1 MTTIEATCPRCNV
14 TDRYGEELIGRYT
27 ICAHCKCRFYVE
39 VPSLEAAAKNGV
51 VSQPRQFPRVSEQQT
66 TLDDLLWDTQQGSRF
81 VIRSLTRQEQWLR
94 QIFYGIVALAAL
106 LLINVVLTAV
116 R

>member
-1 MTTIEATCPRCNV
+1 MSTIEAMCPLCNV

-27 ICAHCKCRFYVE
+27 ICPHCRCRFYVE
-39 VPSLEAAAKNGV
+39 VPSLEAAAKNGAL
-51 VSQPRQFPRVSEQQT
+51 SQGRRLPRASDQQT

-81 VIRSLTRQEQWLR
+81 VIRSLSRQEQWLR
-94 QIFYGIVALAAL
+94 QIFYGIVALAIL
-106 LLINVVLTAV
+106 LSINVVLTAV